1 MDTSFEN
8 RLIKRIEP
16 LYKKGR
22 DGDWEHV
29 LRMVALCRTL
39 LQNENGDEDIVL
51 PAAYLH
57 DIGWSAVDF
66 SDFNKATPRVK
77 TGSSSF
83 KQHMEQG
90 AVMAGKI
97 LTDLDYAPHKIKE
110 IQTIIQS
117 HDLPAIIFKMNNIS
131 ATLVVEADRL
141 DRYGKTGLK
150 RFKTMFGA
158 DKLQGEYWE
167 EARQL
172 RLDGLK
178 EWFRTNTAIMLSRKL
193 AAEMG
198 LFDSH

>member
-1 MDTSFEN
+1 MDTFFEN
-8 RLIKRIEP
+8 RLIEKIRP
-16 LYKKGR
+16 LYKNGR
-22 DGDWEHV
+22 DGDFDHV
-29 LRMVALCRTL
+29 LRMVALCRIL
-39 LQNENGDEDIVL
+39 LKSENGVEDIVL

-66 SDFNKATPRVK
+66 SDFNKATPKVK

-83 KQHMEQG
+83 MQHMEQG
-90 AVMAGKI
+90 AVIASKI
-97 LTDLDYAPHKIKE
+97 LAKLDYDPGKTKD

-117 HDLPAIIFKMNNIS
+117 HDLPETIFKMNNIS

-141 DRYGKTGLK
+141 DRYGKIGLE

-158 DKLQGEYWE
+158 DKLKGEYWE

-178 EWFRTNTAIMLSRKL
+178 NWFKTKTASRLSQKL

-198 LFDSH
+198 LFD

>member
-1 MDTSFEN
+1 MEWPLEN
-8 RLIKRIEP
+8 KLIETIEP

-22 DGDWEHV
+22 KGDWDHV
-29 LRMVALCRTL
+29 LRMTALCKTL
-39 LQNENGDEDIVL
+39 LEHENGKTDIVL

-57 DIGWSAVDF
+57 DLGWSIVDF

-77 TGSSSF
+77 TGARSF
-83 KQHMEQG
+83 KLHMEHG

-97 LTDLDYAPHKIKE
+97 LTDLDYDHDKILE
-110 IQTIIQS
+110 IQNIIRF
-117 HDLPAIIFKMNNIS
+117 HDLPEIIFKMNNIS

-141 DRYGKTGLK
+141 DRYGKTGLD

-158 DKLQGEYWE
+158 DKLKGKYWE

-178 EWFRTNTAIMLSRKL
+178 NWFRTQTAIKLSQKL
-193 AAEMG
+193 ATEMG
-198 LFDSH
+198 LFD